1 MADFEDAQ
9 KPNGGFLEVDGGDDL
24 TLYHVLHRLMAA
36 IFFPDPTSSAPLLR
50 RVKISVADNVPLL
63 RQASKNT
70 ARNVMHWTR
79 RGSALRALLAISVSA
94 ALEFFVP
101 FVDLCCTFW
110 LAEVV

>member
-63 RQASKNT
+63 RQASKT
-70 ARNVMHWTR
+70 PPGMW
-79 RGSALRALLAISVSA
+79 
-94 ALEFFVP
+94 
-101 FVDLCCTFW
+101 CTGPAV
-110 LAEVV
+110 AEPSSSSL